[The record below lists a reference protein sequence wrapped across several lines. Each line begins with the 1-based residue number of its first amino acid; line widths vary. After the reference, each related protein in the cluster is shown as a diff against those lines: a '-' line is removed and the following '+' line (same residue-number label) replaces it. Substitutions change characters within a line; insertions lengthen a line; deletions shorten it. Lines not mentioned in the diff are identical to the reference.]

1 MEMNKMTNTILLRKD
16 KSLTKSTFRTIYQNE
31 HYSDKIQFLIDQD
44 FMDDDIHTYTI
55 ILFVTLPKP
64 DEITGESVTNR
75 ARYLTI
81 DEELY
86 KDKYRIEL
94 PVTITLTESVGDVVM
109 WMQFSKET
117 EDGSFNIH
125 KSDIVVVPITAS
137 GKGTDS
143 YLDGSEGYDVLAQI
157 QEDIANLKEN
167 KMDKYYEYDLE
178 TGELQLY
185 ANGEEAGE
193 EVLIDKEVNLV
204 NW

>member
-1 MEMNKMTNTILLRKD
+1 MINTILLRKD
-16 KSLTKSTFRTIYQNE
+16 KSLTKSTFRNIYQNE
-31 HYSDKIQFLIDQD
+31 HYADKIQFLIDAD
-44 FMDDDIHTYTI
+44 FMDDDIRSYTI

-64 DEITGESVTNR
+64 DETTGESVTNR
-75 ARYLTI
+75 ARYITI

-94 PVTITLTESVGDVVM
+94 PITITLTESVGDVIM

-117 EDGSFNIH
+117 EDNSFNVH
-125 KSDIVVVPITAS
+125 KTYMVSIPITAS

-167 KMDKYYEYDLE
+167 KMDKYYEYDSE

-193 EVLIDKEVNLV
+193 EVLIDQEVDLV

>member
-1 MEMNKMTNTILLRKD
+1 MTNTILLRKD
-16 KSLTKSTFRTIYQNE
+16 KTLTKSTFRKIYQNE
-31 HYSDKIQFLIDQD
+31 HYADKIQFLLDKD
-44 FMDDDIHTYTI
+44 FMDDDIRTYTI
-55 ILFVTLPKP
+55 ILFVTLPKS
-64 DEITGESVTNR
+64 DETTGESTTNK

-86 KDKYRIEL
+86 KDRYRIEL
-94 PVTITLTESVGDVVM
+94 PVTITLTESVGNVVM
-109 WMQFSKET
+109 WIQFSKED
-117 EDGSFNIH
+117 EDGNFIIYKTDMVSIDV
-125 KSDIVVVPITAS
+125 SSS

-167 KMDKYYEYDLE
+167 KMDKYYEYDSE

-185 ANGEEAGE
+185 GNGEEAGE
-193 EVLIDKEVNLV
+193 EVLIDQEVDLV

>member
-1 MEMNKMTNTILLRKD
+1 MTNTIILRKD
-16 KSLTKSTFRTIYQNE
+16 KSLTKTTFRDFYQNE
-31 HYSDKIQFLIDQD
+31 HYADKIQFLIDDD
-44 FMDDDIHTYTI
+44 FMDDDIRSYTI

-64 DEITGESVTNR
+64 DETTGEPVTNR

-86 KDKYRIEL
+86 KGKYRIEL
-94 PVTITLTESVGDVVM
+94 PVTITLTETVGDVTM

-117 EDGSFNIH
+117 EDGSFNIY
-125 KSDIVVVPITAS
+125 KSGMISIHTTTS

-167 KMDKYYEYDLE
+167 KMDKYYEYDSE
-178 TGELQLY
+178 TGGLQLY

-193 EVLIDKEVNLV
+193 EVLIDKEVDLI

>member
-1 MEMNKMTNTILLRKD
+1 MINTILLRKD
-16 KSLTKSTFRTIYQNE
+16 KSLTKSTFRNIYQNE
-31 HYSDKIQFLIDQD
+31 HYADKIQFLIDAD
-44 FMDDDIHTYTI
+44 FMDDDIRSYTI

-64 DEITGESVTNR
+64 DETTGESVTNR

-94 PVTITLTESVGDVVM
+94 PVTITLTETVGDVVM

-117 EDGSFNIH
+117 EDNSFNIH
-125 KSDIVVVPITAS
+125 KTDMVSIPITAS
-137 GKGTDS
+137 GKGTDT
-143 YLDGSEGYDVLAQI
+143 YLDGTEGYDVLAQI

-167 KMDKYYEYDLE
+167 KMDKYYEYDSD

-193 EVLIDKEVNLV
+193 EVLIDQEVDLV

>member
-1 MEMNKMTNTILLRKD
+1 MTNTILLRKD
-16 KSLTKSTFRTIYQNE
+16 KLLTKSTFRNIYQNE
-31 HYSDKIQFLIDQD
+31 HYADKIQFLIDSD
-44 FMDDDIHTYTI
+44 FMDDDIRSYTI

-64 DEITGESVTNR
+64 DEVTDESTTNR

-94 PVTITLTESVGDVVM
+94 PITITLTESVGDVVM

-117 EDGSFNIH
+117 DDGSFHIH
-125 KSDIVVVPITAS
+125 KSDTVSIPITVS

-157 QEDIANLKEN
+157 QEEIANLKEN
-167 KMDKYYEYDLE
+167 KMDKYYEYDSE

-193 EVLIDKEVNLV
+193 EVLIDQEVDLV

>member
-1 MEMNKMTNTILLRKD
+1 MTNTILLRKD
-16 KSLTKSTFRTIYQNE
+16 KSLTKSTFRNIYQNE
-31 HYSDKIQFLIDQD
+31 HYADKIQFLIDSD
-44 FMDDDIHTYTI
+44 FMDDDIRAYTI

-64 DEITGESVTNR
+64 DETTGEATTNR

-94 PVTITLTESVGDVVM
+94 PVTITLTETVGDVIM

-117 EDGSFNIH
+117 EDGAFNIH
-125 KSDIVVVPITAS
+125 KTDMVSITVTAS
-137 GKGTDS
+137 GKGTDT
-143 YLDGSEGYDVLAQI
+143 YLDGTEGYDVLAKI
-157 QEDIANLKEN
+157 QEDIENLKEN
-167 KMDKYYEYDLE
+167 KMDKYYEYDSD

-193 EVLIDKEVNLV
+193 EVLIDQEVDLV

>member
-1 MEMNKMTNTILLRKD
+1 MTNTILLRKD
-16 KSLTKSTFRTIYQNE
+16 KTLTKSTFRKIYQNE
-31 HYSDKIQFLIDQD
+31 HYADKIQFLLDKD
-44 FMDDDIHTYTI
+44 FMDDDIRTYTI
-55 ILFVTLPKP
+55 ILFVTLPKS
-64 DEITGESVTNR
+64 DETTGESTTNK

-86 KDKYRIEL
+86 KDRYRIEL
-94 PVTITLTESVGDVVM
+94 PVTITLTESVGNVVM
-109 WMQFSKET
+109 WIQFSKED
-117 EDGSFNIH
+117 EDGNFIIYKTDMVSIDV
-125 KSDIVVVPITAS
+125 SSS

-167 KMDKYYEYDLE
+167 KMDKYYEYDSE

-193 EVLIDKEVNLV
+193 EVLIDQEVDLV